1 MYLTRE
7 RIDIKPD
14 CPQLFVDDYLIDTIS
29 GVTPVLHQPEKK
41 SPKEAKQ
48 LQKKTIKPS
57 RTITPQERAHYSF
70 PATQLADD
78 PPVFQFSPDDI
89 PDLHD
94 MRSPTKKPIHIKFIW
109 EANPGGYGLHRAVS
123 PDGKDWG
130 PLQLV
135 WPRLND
141 GPGECHSIFWD
152 YKKQCLVDTV
162 RMGSNYPHGR
172 TIGRG
177 ESYDFGLHWTP
188 PVRILT
194 EDEHDP
200 EDYQVYHAE
209 SGIYAGI
216 YLSIIHIYA
225 TESGLCFPM
234 LATSRDGFHYD
245 RYFREQF
252 IPLGPEGGPDSG
264 MLFARYPEFDGTKL
278 RFLYSATKEN
288 HNMNP
293 PYHHTEGVAYLR
305 KDGFVSLDAR
315 QHQGTIV
322 TKPFRCPTRDTFPVE
337 GTLSIFVNAHVKR
350 NGFLKISVLDQH
362 GEPVNSRYKL
372 TLDAKHAD
380 VITGN
385 RIKSLV
391 SWRGVS
397 DVAMLNIYSR
407 AIRLRFDMKNTSLY
421 SFGFYEYHGTFSKPI
436 KRVADLEVQE
446 E

>member
-1 MYLTRE
+1 MYPTRKLV
-7 RIDIKPD
+7 DIKPD
-14 CPQLFVDDYLIDTIS
+14 CPQLFVDDYLIDSIS
-29 GVTPVLHQPEKK
+29 GVKPVLHQPEKK
-41 SPKEAKQ
+41 PPEEVQQLRKKPAKPGRA
-48 LQKKTIKPS
+48 IS
-57 RTITPQERAHYSF
+57 SQELGHYSF
-70 PATQLADD
+70 PTKQLVYD
-78 PPVFQFSPDDI
+78 PPTFKFSPDDI
-89 PDLHD
+89 PDLYD
-94 MRSPTKKPIHIKFIW
+94 MRSPTKKPVHIKFVW

-123 PDGKDWG
+123 SDGNDWG

-194 EDEHDP
+194 EDENDP
-200 EDYQVYHAE
+200 ADFQIYSAE

-225 TESGLCFPM
+225 TESGLCFPL
-234 LATSRDGFHYD
+234 LATSRDGVHYD

-252 IPLGPEGGPDSG
+252 IPLGPEGDPEGG
-264 MLFARYPEFDGTKL
+264 MLFTQYPEFDGNKL
-278 RFLYSATKEN
+278 RFFYSATKEN

-293 PYHHTEGVAYLR
+293 PYTESEGVAYLR
-305 KDGFVSLDAR
+305 KDGFVSLDASEQR
-315 QHQGTIV
+315 GTVV
-322 TKPFRCPTRDTFPVE
+322 TKPFRCPTRDTYPSE

-350 NGFLKISVLDQH
+350 NGILKVSVLDQH
-362 GEPVNSRYKL
+362 GTPIVARETLP
-372 TLDAKHAD
+372 LDAEHGD
-380 VITGN
+380 MITGN
-385 RIKSLV
+385 KNRALV
-391 SWRGVS
+391 SWKGVS

-407 AIRLRFDMKNTSLY
+407 AIRLRFDMKNASLY
-421 SFGFYEYHGTFSKPI
+421 SFGFYEYHGTPSKPI